1 MPQVFDVL
9 CVKSQE
15 PDWMTA
21 TQKQIYNLIFSYVYE
36 NKTSSRG
43 AYTKKP

>member
-21 TQKQIYNLIFSYVYE
+21 TQKQIYNLIFSIVHE
-36 NKTSSRG
+36 KKPSSYG
-43 AYTKKP
+43 AYFI

>member
-9 CVKSQE
+9 CVKSPE

-21 TQKQIYNLIFSYVYE
+21 TQKQIYNLIFSIVHE
-36 NKTSSRG
+36 TNFVSRCIL
-43 AYTKKP
+43 YLKP